1 MPLIGYEPDEIRKE
15 VFRRLG
21 VGPFILGLLKG
32 KVKEMEAAKR
42 LLEETPPWDVKRRK
56 YLMHLIK
63 EGERA
68 RKYLEEYL
76 RKMKELEEELL
87 REKHHREG
95 RSLRDGIIEVKSSN
109 ELIELISSTSL
120 LLVDVYT
127 TWCVPCR
134 WMASTLGRL
143 AGELSEMGFR
153 IAKADAGEVDVE
165 RVVDEL
171 RLEPIRGVPTLLI
184 FKNGK
189 EVGRIVGAHPKP
201 EFPQELKRRILEAI
215 ENSKN
220 D

>member
-32 KVKEMEAAKR
+32 KVKEMETAKK
-42 LLEETPPWDVKRRK
+42 LLEETPPWDVKRRR

-87 REKHHREG
+87 RERHHVEG
-95 RSLRDGIIEVKSSN
+95 RSMGGKIIEVKSSN
-109 ELIELISSTSL
+109 ELIDLVSSTPL

-127 TWCVPCR
+127 TWCIPCR
-134 WMASTLGRL
+134 WMASALERL
-143 AGELSEMGFR
+143 ADELSEKGFK
-153 IAKADAGEVDVE
+153 IAKANAGEVDVE
-165 RVVDEL
+165 RITDEL
-171 RLEPIRGVPTLLI
+171 RLEPIRGVPTLLV
-184 FKNGK
+184 FKDGK

-201 EFPQELKRRILEAI
+201 EFPQELKRRILEAV
-215 ENSKN
+215 ENSEN

>member
-1 MPLIGYEPDEIRKE
+1 MPLIGHEPDEIRKE

-87 REKHHREG
+87 RERHHIEG
-95 RSLRDGIIEVKSSN
+95 RPLRDKIIEVKSSN
-109 ELIELISSTSL
+109 ELIDLISSTPL

-127 TWCVPCR
+127 TWCIPCK
-134 WMASTLGRL
+134 WMAGALERL
-143 AGELSEMGFR
+143 AGELTEKGFR
-153 IAKADAGEVDVE
+153 IAKADAGKVDVE
-165 RVVDEL
+165 RVTDEL
-171 RLEPIRGVPTLLI
+171 RLEPIRGVPTLLV
-184 FKNGK
+184 FKDGR
-189 EVGRIVGAHPKP
+189 EVGRVVGAHPKP
-201 EFPQELKRRILEAI
+201 DFPQQLKRRILEAV
-215 ENSKN
+215 EKFEK
-220 D
+220 